1 MCHLEYKVSNHRKLE
16 QVLLIPQSMDD
27 DEKQLKEQALIL
39 VRLILEN
46 EMLKDIFES
55 EEKEELYSNVST

>member
-1 MCHLEYKVSNHRKLE
+1 
-16 QVLLIPQSMDD
+16 MDD